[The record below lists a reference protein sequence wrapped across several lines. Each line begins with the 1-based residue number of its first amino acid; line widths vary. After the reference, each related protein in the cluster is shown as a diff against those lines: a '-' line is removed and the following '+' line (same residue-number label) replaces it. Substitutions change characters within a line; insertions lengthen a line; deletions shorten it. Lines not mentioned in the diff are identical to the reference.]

1 MCLVEYLSA
10 INNSLPTIVN
20 QVSYVHTT
28 SVLVT
33 VSQLRLVSREG
44 GRGVDNFLVLSVLC
58 TLKASNLYCSG
69 LLYYTTLLFWQITLC

>member
-33 VSQLRLVSREG
+33 VSQLRLVLREG
-44 GRGVDNFLVLSVLC
+44 GREGC
-58 TLKASNLYCSG
+58 
-69 LLYYTTLLFWQITLC
+69 